1 MKVTARWAS
10 FWIVVMLGVAALF
23 AAPRHVAAQAPG
35 PLLLGVAVEEVLPI
49 NAERIVS
56 ASFGHV
62 GGLDALYQ
70 AYLVL
75 ARADGAPGCTVF
87 FERTTGTLA
96 LRSDSG
102 QFVNLG
108 APGGAGSA
116 SSAWCTLRAQASHA
130 TERDGVL
137 TVEFALTLQPRL
149 EGVAEV
155 FETAV
160 DRDGRSAAP
169 RKQATVRVGRGP
181 LPPSTVSADLDAVTA
196 GRPASITATYS
207 DQNSWQTLTEL
218 YLVAA
223 DSVGGA
229 GCYARYLPAT
239 NMLQLRGPN
248 DAWLDAGAPGAD
260 GSATSAAC
268 ALNARA
274 SSASGAGE
282 YVTVRYALTFAAPF
296 AGKHRLYL
304 LAVDDANL
312 RTYWD
317 DRGGLLVGA
326 RPLSLGE
333 HLTLFVREQAFTWSG
348 LFVLMTLAATAVRM
362 SPRIAWGA
370 AAVALLVAAT
380 LATLH
385 LAAAESA
392 SALALAL
399 LVLGAVLEVRDRRF
413 SAWPSPRWRRRA

>member
-1 MKVTARWAS
+1 MIVCFVTALGAAS
-10 FWIVVMLGVAALF
+10 LLAS
-23 AAPRHVAAQAPG
+23 PRQVGAQAPG
-35 PLLLGVAVEEVLPI
+35 PQLLGVAVAEALPVGEERLV
-49 NAERIVS
+49 A

-62 GGLDALYQ
+62 SGLDALYQ
-70 AYLVL
+70 AYLVI

-87 FERTTGTLA
+87 FERTTGALA

-108 APGGAGSA
+108 VPGGAGSA
-116 SSAWCTLRAQASHA
+116 SSSWCALRAQASRV

-137 TVEFALTLQPRL
+137 TIEFALTLQARL
-149 EGVAEV
+149 EGTVEV

-181 LPPSTVSADLDAVTA
+181 LAPSTVSADLDAVTA
-196 GRPASITATYS
+196 GRAASITATYS

-223 DSVGGA
+223 DGVGGA

-239 NMLQLRGPN
+239 NMLQLRGSG

-260 GSATSAAC
+260 GAATSGNC

-296 AGKHRLYL
+296 VGKHRLFL

-317 DRGGLLVGA
+317 DRGSLLIGA

-333 HLTLFVREQAFTWSG
+333 HLGTFVREQAFTWSG
-348 LFVLMTLAATAVRM
+348 LFVVMTLAAAAVRM

-370 AAVALLVAAT
+370 AAVALLLAAV

-385 LAAAESA
+385 IAAAEPVT
-392 SALALAL
+392 ALALAL
-399 LVLGAVLEVRDRRF
+399 LVLGAVLEVRDRRLP
-413 SAWPSPRWRRRA
+413 AWSSPWRHRA